1 MSSGVDWAAVY
12 ARLNAVS
19 RALEQ
24 ATAPSRQERARIL
37 KERAAL
43 FAEEESVRPPTYL
56 EVVVFTVSGESYG
69 LESRLVTE
77 VGALK
82 ALTQIPCTP
91 PFILGITSVRGRIH
105 PVLDL
110 QKLLQLPERGLAE
123 SDKLLVLGS
132 GESGTAIRADAVI
145 GVRRIQADHVQT
157 DLPAGVPTKYL
168 KAITRDRIAILD
180 AEALIS
186 DPALIVNEEVE

>member
-1 MSSGVDWAAVY
+1 MSPGVDWAAVH
-12 ARLNAVS
+12 ARLQAVS
-19 RALEQ
+19 RALEH
-24 ATAPSRQERARIL
+24 ASVPSRNDRARIL
-37 KERAAL
+37 KERAAR
-43 FAEEESVRPPTYL
+43 FAEEETVKPPVFA

-69 LESRLVTE
+69 LESRLVSE

-82 ALTQIPCTP
+82 SLTPIPCTP

-105 PVLDL
+105 PVVDL
-110 QKLLQLPERGLAE
+110 QRLLQLPERGLAE

-132 GESGTAIRADAVI
+132 GESGTALRADAVI
-145 GVRRIQADHVQT
+145 GVRLIAADEVLT
-157 DLPAGVPTKYL
+157 ALPAGIPAKYL
-168 KAITRDRIAILD
+168 KAITRDRIGILD